1 MHFAFIILHSR
12 LHPRCR
18 KHCAASPRNM
28 KPDDVCEIEITGV
41 GVLRNKVVVED

>member
-1 MHFAFIILHSR
+1 MHFAFIMLHSR

-18 KHCAASPRNM
+18 THCAASPRNM

-41 GVLRNKVVVED
+41 GILRNKVVVED